1 MRSSGELRACVRG
14 RRLRTEASIAGLL
27 TVRTSRSESNVL
39 VALVTAL
46 HLLLALG
53 LITLILLHRGQGG
66 GISDMFGGGIGGAVQ
81 GSAVAERNLNRITV
95 VAVLLFAS
103 TSIALLVLG

>member
-1 MRSSGELRACVRG
+1 VLRP
-14 RRLRTEASIAGLL
+14 RTFDA
-27 TVRTSRSESNVL
+27 VHVSERESTVL
-39 VALVTAL
+39 VALITAL

-53 LITLILLHRGQGG
+53 LIGLILLHRGQGG

-95 VAVLLFAS
+95 AAVLLFAT
-103 TSIALLVLG
+103 TSISLLVLG

>member
-1 MRSSGELRACVRG
+1 M
-14 RRLRTEASIAGLL
+14 
-27 TVRTSRSESNVL
+27 ESPVL

-46 HLLLALG
+46 HLLLALA
-53 LITLILLHRGQGG
+53 LIGLILLHRGQGG

-95 VAVLLFAS
+95 VAVILFAV
-103 TSIALLVLG
+103 TSITLLVIG